1 MLRSVHVL
9 RAFEQRQ
16 LPLCGTSLFSHES
29 HGTPGYNPL
38 ACSSRWAL
46 CGGQAMSTV
55 CERHTSMVLYWASHF
70 IHLFVL
76 IDRDER

>member
-1 MLRSVHVL
+1 
-9 RAFEQRQ
+9 
-16 LPLCGTSLFSHES
+16 
-29 HGTPGYNPL
+29 
-38 ACSSRWAL
+38 
-46 CGGQAMSTV
+46 MSTV